1 MKQIIIL
8 LSLVLLLCFSGNAQN
23 DVDAYR
29 YSSPGFGIGGRALGM
44 GTAYTAI
51 ANDYSAIYW
60 NPAGLGQI
68 EMSEFSL
75 GLSHL
80 SFNNTSTFF
89 KNQKSYS
96 NSGTSLN
103 SLGLVY
109 PFPTVR
115 GSLVFA
121 AGYFRSNDFTTG
133 LGYEAFNPRK
143 SIIQLWAPDGY
154 YQDTS
159 KTKLLERLEGN
170 LAWGLFL
177 ADTVSIGTNNF
188 ILRSPIIDNLMHG
201 GTVLEDGGINNWSIA
216 LASEPVKNLLM
227 GLTLNIVT
235 GSYNW
240 TQTYT
245 EKDVDNYYKTS
256 PFDFDKLTI
265 NRWIEGELS
274 GFYAKFGFL
283 YNIDNRT
290 RVGFTLKTPTWLTI
304 KEKFGDNLKSTFD
317 NGDRFTY
324 KFKDLQNEYDIVTH
338 LVVTGGFSHIFGD
351 FLVSADLEFTDWTQ
365 MEFRPVRDYLDLNQQ
380 IKDRFEPTVNLR
392 VGFEYEIS
400 QLGLRLRG
408 GFAHIPSP
416 YKGDP
421 ASYNKKL
428 ITAGL
433 GYIISDVVAIDLGYG
448 YGFYDTFHTNT
459 VDPDNI
465 RVAVTDEQITTH
477 NAIITLTYR
486 F

>member
-1 MKQIIIL
+1 MRKIMKRAIL
-8 LSLVLLLCFSGNAQN
+8 ITSLILLLCFFNGSFAQN
-23 DVDAYR
+23 DVDVYR
-29 YSSPGFGIGGRALGM
+29 YSSSGFGVGARSLGM

-80 SFNNTSTFF
+80 SFNNTSEYFN
-89 KNQKSYS
+89 NQKTYS
-96 NSGTSLN
+96 NSGTNLN

-115 GSLVFA
+115 GSLVFG

-133 LGYEAFNPRK
+133 LGYSAFNPEK
-143 SIIQLWAPDGY
+143 SMIQVWAPDGTPY
-154 YQDTS
+154 TLDITLAEELKLADIDTATGRFVS
-159 KTKLLERLEGN
+159 PITDKLL
-170 LAWGLFL
+170 
-177 ADTVSIGTNNF
+177 
-188 ILRSPIIDNLMHG
+188 HG
-201 GTVLEDGGINNWSIA
+201 GTVLEGGGMNNWSIA
-216 LASEPVKNLLM
+216 LASEPVKNLMM

-245 EKDVDNYYKTS
+245 EKDVDNYYQAY
-256 PFDFDKLTI
+256 PFDFNTLAI
-265 NRWIEGELS
+265 NRWIEAELS
-274 GFYAKFGFL
+274 GFYAKFGLL
-283 YNIDNRT
+283 YNIDHRT

-304 KEKFGDNLKSTFD
+304 KEKFGDDMKSTFD
-317 NGDRFTY
+317 NGDWFTY
-324 KFKDLQNEYDIVTH
+324 KFKDLQNEYDIVTP
-338 LVVTGGFSHIFGD
+338 LVVGGGISHIFGD

-365 MEFRPVRDYLDLNQQ
+365 MEFRPVRDYLDNNQT
-380 IKDRFEPTVNLR
+380 IKDIFRATVNYR
-392 VGFEYEIS
+392 IGAEYEIS
-400 QLGLRLRG
+400 QIGLRLRG
-408 GFAHIPSP
+408 GFALTPSP
-416 YKGDP
+416 YKNDP
-421 ASYNKKL
+421 TAYNKKL
-428 ITAGL
+428 ITGGL
-433 GYIISDVVAIDLGYG
+433 GYIFSDVVAIDLGYG

-477 NAIITLTYR
+477 NAIITMTYR